1 MHRLSSS
8 PEVTRDT
15 FSYFV
20 ALRFVVHF
28 PFSEQTG
35 IASSAMV
42 LAMEPIGPVLIL
54 LGLVNIGIGMYIG
67 RREPL
72 RTMIRARHPG
82 LPLIVVGIMT
92 VLIGGAL
99 ARN

>member
-1 MHRLSSS
+1 
-8 PEVTRDT
+8 
-15 FSYFV
+15 
-20 ALRFVVHF
+20 
-28 PFSEQTG
+28 
-35 IASSAMV
+35 MV